1 MNDLW
6 RALANLEKQT
16 VDRHNQ
22 LVGHINR
29 LSQEQ
34 AAAIQKKQIDV
45 LKEIL
50 THAYDKSSAYTNII
64 IIAGYVAFFS
74 LWKETK
80 EFLPGKAVLLAALLM
95 LTSALLFVLFEI
107 FKMISGSIYFR
118 NIGKDIEKI
127 KDPKELIEKVQ
138 KGQQRL
144 STLNFRIWYLV
155 LIPTVATGLAGA
167 GILLYYFVKRLV
179 WGF

>member
-34 AAAIQKKQIDV
+34 ATAIQKKQIDI

-80 EFLPGKAVLLAALLM
+80 AFLPGRAALLAALLM

-138 KGQQRL
+138 KGQQRF

-155 LIPTVATGLAGA
+155 LIPTAATGLAGA
-167 GILLYYFVKRLV
+167 GILLYYFVKGLL
-179 WGF
+179 

>member
-1 MNDLW
+1 MNELW

-34 AAAIQKKQIDV
+34 VDAMQRKQIDI

-50 THAYDKSSAYTNII
+50 THAYDKSSAYTNIV

-80 EFLPGKAVLLAALLM
+80 IFLPSKAALAAVLLM
-95 LTSALLFVLFEI
+95 LTSALLFVLYEV
-107 FKMISGSIYFR
+107 FKMVSGSVYFR
-118 NIGKDIEKI
+118 NIGKEIENI
-127 KDPKELIEKVQ
+127 KDPKEFIEKVQ
-138 KGQQRL
+138 KGQQKL
-144 STLNFRIWYLV
+144 STLNFKIWYLV
-155 LIPTVATGLAGA
+155 LIPTVTTGFSGA
-167 GILLYYFVKRLV
+167 GILVYYFVKGLL
-179 WGF
+179 

>member
-1 MNDLW
+1 MTELW
-6 RALANLEKQT
+6 RAIANLEKQT

-29 LSQEQ
+29 ISQEQ
-34 AAAIQKKQIDV
+34 AAAMQKKQVDV

-80 EFLPGKAVLLAALLM
+80 VFLPNKATLAAALLM
-95 LTSALLFVLFEI
+95 LTSALLFVLFEV

-118 NIGKDIEKI
+118 NIGKEIENI
-127 KDPKELIEKVQ
+127 KDPKEFIEKVQ

-144 STLNFRIWYLV
+144 STLNFRVWYLV
-155 LIPTVATGLAGA
+155 LIPTVATGLSAA
-167 GILLYYFVKRLV
+167 GILVYYFVKGLL
-179 WGF
+179 